1 LNSFNG
7 LVWAITF
14 VAALTLVNAQ
24 VSPPPRASVSKFP
37 FRSGGLE
44 LTRPTHPGAFFD
56 VVGRRAAMFGYENR
70 EAEAWVYPMEI
81 ADGLTL
87 SFRLEGYPL
96 DIDGRSIMS
105 SVVVRP
111 EATTFVY
118 AHAAFTVREIVF
130 APIDEPGLVILLDAR
145 SVLPLTITTA
155 FRPRLRLMWPATSM
169 TSNLSWDGAA
179 HAYYITEET
188 GRFAG
193 VLGCPLARDVSV
205 MPYQEEPRDLP
216 NRFVI
221 DAPPET
227 LAAELVPIVIA
238 ASVEGRDAA
247 KRTYDRLLASIPTL
261 YARTSD
267 HYDRLA
273 RETVGVT
280 TPDASLNTAFAWA
293 KVGIDKG
300 LATNPSLGTGLLA
313 GFRTAGESERP
324 GYAWFFGRDAM
335 WTALATTAE
344 GAFET
349 TRTAL
354 AFLRKFQRQDG
365 KIPHEISQSASLV
378 RWFDGYPYAWAS
390 ADATP
395 LYVIAHADYW
405 RASGD
410 RAFIADAW
418 PSILSAYKFSAA
430 TDTDGNGLIENTNV
444 GHGWVE
450 GGALYPAHEE
460 FYMQGL
466 WVAASRG
473 VAELAAAMKDEGV
486 AAEARAAAE
495 RTRAAMERTYWL
507 GDRGFYAFATKL
519 PTAAPREAETG
530 PHRDQ
535 RQGRLNALAGA
546 RLVDEDTVLPAV
558 PLWFDTVQEDRAQTE
573 VDHLGAGAIATD
585 WGCRILSNRSALYDP
600 LSYHY
605 GSVWPLFTG
614 WTAVGAYRYGRPH
627 VGYGALMANAL
638 LSYPGALGYV
648 TELLSGDFATPF
660 GRSSHH
666 QVWSEAMVVAPVLRG
681 LLGIE
686 TFGGGRTLRIGP
698 ALPAT
703 WDRIEARQ
711 VPAGVA
717 RYDVTFERTPGRAV
731 LRAVRRDGAPAPE
744 GSSLVLVPAFP
755 LDARV
760 RRVAVN
766 GAASRFDAA
775 RVGDEQRIALIVT
788 NPPQTTEAVYTVDD
802 GTDVEAT
809 AVDPIP
815 GTSNEGLRVLRVRP
829 DASALRLVVEGR
841 GGRTY
846 ALRVRSPRRV
856 QGADEVTV
864 LPPEG
869 RDQRIE
875 IRFTGNADDYVRR
888 EITLGMRR

>member
-1 LNSFNG
+1 MSRPPIVG
-7 LVWAITF
+7 VCLVF
-14 VAALTLVNAQ
+14 LLSLTVLAGQ
-24 VSPPPRASVSKFP
+24 TASPLTHLLKFSS
-37 FRSGGLE
+37 RSGGLE
-44 LTRPTHPGAFFD
+44 LQRPTHAGAFFD
-56 VVGRRAAMFGYENR
+56 VVGRRAAIFGYENR
-70 EAEAWVYPMEI
+70 TAEAWVYPLEI
-81 ADGLTL
+81 LDELAL
-87 SFRLEGYPL
+87 SFRVEGYPL
-96 DIDGRSIMS
+96 EIDGRDIMASIR
-105 SVVVRP
+105 VRP
-111 EATTFVY
+111 EATTLVY
-118 AHAAFTVREIVF
+118 AHAAFNVREIMF
-130 APIDEPGLVILLDAR
+130 APIDEPGLVVLLDVQ
-145 SVLPLTITTA
+145 SVLPITVTVS
-155 FRPRLRLMWPATSM
+155 FRPRLRLMWPAASM
-169 TSNLSWDGAA
+169 TSTIGWDEPARV
-179 HAYYITEET
+179 YYVTEET
-188 GRFAG
+188 RRYAG
-193 VLGCPLARDVSV
+193 VVGSPRAHDVSV
-205 MPYQEEPRDLP
+205 VPYQEEPRNVP

-221 DAPPET
+221 QADAAD
-227 LAAELVPIVIA
+227 LDRELVPIVITG
-238 ASVEGRDAA
+238 SLEGRAAA
-247 KRTYDRLLASIPTL
+247 KATYDRMVASVRTL
-261 YARTSD
+261 YDRTAD
-267 HYDRLA
+267 HYEQLDRD
-273 RETVGVT
+273 TIIVK
-280 TPDASLNTAFAWA
+280 TPDTRLDDAFRWA

-300 LATNPSLGTGLLA
+300 IATNPLLGTGLLA

-324 GYAWFFGRDAM
+324 GFAWFFGRDAL
-335 WTALATTAE
+335 WTALATTSE

-354 AFLRKFQRQDG
+354 ELLRRYQRQDG
-365 KIPHEISQSASLV
+365 KIPHEISQSATLV
-378 RWFDGYPYAWAS
+378 PWFDQYPYAWAS

-410 RAFIADAW
+410 RTFVERAWGSIVMAFR
-418 PSILSAYKFSAA
+418 FSAS
-430 TDTDGNGLIENTNV
+430 TDSDGNGLIENTSV

-535 RQGRLNALAGA
+535 RQGRLNALAGT

-585 WGCRILSNRSALYDP
+585 WGSRILSNRSALYDP

-731 LRAVRRDGAPAPE
+731 LRAVRRDSAPAPA

-815 GTSNEGLRVLRVRP
+815 GASNEGLRVLRVRP